1 MRVTRD
7 MIIDVTLDNLVM
19 YGDCG
24 GDRKK
29 IILRKKNIY
38 LFDKQIG
45 SSRSLICKEIKET

>member
-7 MIIDVTLDNLVM
+7 MIIDVTLDNFVM

-29 IILRKKNIY
+29 IILRKKN
-38 LFDKQIG
+38 LSF
-45 SSRSLICKEIKET
+45 

>member
-19 YGDCG
+19 YCG

-38 LFDKQIG
+38 LFDK
-45 SSRSLICKEIKET
+45 

>member
-24 GDRKK
+24 SDRKK

-38 LFDKQIG
+38 LFDK
-45 SSRSLICKEIKET
+45 